1 MWQPSRRHSSFR
13 RPGREGR
20 RTTITPMADMEVT
33 DRIGRAG
40 PQLTTAERRVA
51 QVILELPQLVAFG
64 TVADL
69 AAQAKAGAAT
79 VVRLAAK
86 LGFDGFS
93 SLQASVQ
100 RDLSRQL
107 RPAVERIRELDLHQP
122 LERHEAAVVSNV
134 QATLGAV
141 DRATLDKV
149 VELLADLERP
159 VLVLAG
165 DAERGVALQFVHDL
179 TGLRRDVA
187 DVWGTDVAVRRQ
199 LALSA
204 PGSTLLVID
213 LRRYERWLLD
223 GVAMAREAG
232 HTVVALSDGPLSPL
246 AMAAH
251 HSFTLAARSL
261 SPFES
266 QVGTLA
272 LLELLTVAVA
282 ERLRDSAEARLA
294 RVDAAWAAAG
304 SLTDG

>member
-1 MWQPSRRHSSFR
+1 
-13 RPGREGR
+13 
-20 RTTITPMADMEVT
+20 MADMEVT
-33 DRIGRAG
+33 DRIGAAG

-93 SLQASVQ
+93 ALQASVQ

-107 RPAVERIRELDLHQP
+107 RPAVERIRELDGHQP
-122 LERHEAAVVSNV
+122 LERHGAVVMANV

-149 VELLADLERP
+149 VELLADLDRP

-179 TGLRRDVA
+179 SGLRADVEP
-187 DVWGTDVAVRRQ
+187 VWGTDVSVRRQ
-199 LALSA
+199 LAVSA
-204 PGSTLLVID
+204 PHATLLVVD

-223 GVAMAREAG
+223 GVTMGRELG

-251 HSFTLAARSL
+251 YSFTLAAQSI

-272 LLELLTVAVA
+272 LLELITGSVA
-282 ERLRDSAEARLA
+282 ERLRDSAETRLA

>member
-1 MWQPSRRHSSFR
+1 
-13 RPGREGR
+13 
-20 RTTITPMADMEVT
+20 MADMEVT
-33 DRIGRAG
+33 ERIGTAG

-93 SLQASVQ
+93 ALQGSVQ

-107 RPAVERIRELDLHQP
+107 RPAVERIRELDGHQP
-122 LERHEAAVVSNV
+122 LERHGAVVMSNV

-179 TGLRRDVA
+179 TGLRADVA
-187 DVWGTDVAVRRQ
+187 SLWGTDVTVRRQ
-199 LALSA
+199 LAVSA
-204 PGSTLLVID
+204 PQSTLLVLD

-223 GVAMAREAG
+223 GVSMGRELG

-251 HSFTLAARSL
+251 YSFTLAAQSI

-272 LLELLTVAVA
+272 LLELITGSVA
-282 ERLRDSAEARLA
+282 ERLRESAERRLA

>member
-1 MWQPSRRHSSFR
+1 
-13 RPGREGR
+13 
-20 RTTITPMADMEVT
+20 MADMEVT
-33 DRIGRAG
+33 DRIGAAG

-93 SLQASVQ
+93 ALQSSVQ

-107 RPAVERIRELDLHQP
+107 RPAVERIRELDGHQP
-122 LERHEAAVVSNV
+122 LERHAAVVLSNV
-134 QATLGAV
+134 QATLAAV
-141 DRATLDKV
+141 DRATLDKT
-149 VELLADLERP
+149 VELLADLDRP

-179 TGLRRDVA
+179 TGLRADV
-187 DVWGTDVAVRRQ
+187 DPVWGTDVAVRRQ
-199 LALSA
+199 LAVSA
-204 PGSTLLVID
+204 PQSTLLVLD

-223 GVAMAREAG
+223 GVAVARELG

-251 HSFTLAARSL
+251 YSFTLAAQSM

-272 LLELLTVAVA
+272 LLELITASVA
-282 ERLRDSAEARLA
+282 ERIRDSAESRLA
-294 RVDAAWAAAG
+294 RVDAAWAAGG